1 MGASGMGGQWYG
13 GPLLWVALWP
23 LKDPMLR
30 RESGCA
36 AVTPGVALASWLLAA
51 EGQPPNLAL
60 GFGSCAASYSVC
72 SHRSWVVG
80 GSGRCREVTCLTG
93 PGTVATW
100 SCGLGG
106 VGWRRDTLVAWVW
119 GVGVTSWKP
128 LLLLATL
135 LRAQVLLR
143 APTLVTVRGALIVA
157 PVIV

>member
-60 GFGSCAASYSVC
+60 GFGSFAASYGVC
-72 SHRSWVVG
+72 AHRCWIIG

-93 PGTVATW
+93 PGTVANW
-100 SCGLGG
+100 SCGLGAWAG
-106 VGWRRDTLVAWVW
+106 GGVAWVW

-157 PVIV
+157 PDIV